1 MPPTTTTA
9 RGGAAKG
16 SGGRGQERKTVGM
29 RASDS
34 PGFAAAK
41 LPKESAP
48 AVAICEGVEG
58 FDRNAPRRPVTR
70 KPTAGLQQMRGQP
83 PRQGHL
89 QLLRHLRRRNPSF
102 HASMLAAQTY
112 RQWPIEL

>member
-9 RGGAAKG
+9 RGRCRKRQRGR
-16 SGGRGQERKTVGM
+16 RGQERKTVGK

-48 AVAICEGVEG
+48 AVAKVEG

>member
-16 SGGRGQERKTVGM
+16 SGGRGQERKTVGK

-48 AVAICEGVEG
+48 VVAKVEG
-58 FDRNAPRRPVTR
+58 FDRNAPRRPVS
-70 KPTAGLQQMRGQP
+70 P
-83 PRQGHL
+83 
-89 QLLRHLRRRNPSF
+89 QLGCSK
-102 HASMLAAQTY
+102 
-112 RQWPIEL
+112 